1 MKILLLSRYGQLGAS
16 SRLRSYQYLPYLES
30 QGFRIT
36 VAPFFKDEYLE
47 RFYAGRGK
55 SLLYALDGYGRR
67 ISSLVG
73 LRAYDLIWIEA
84 EALPWFPAWVET
96 AMARAG
102 IPYVVDYD
110 DAVFHRYDRHAN
122 PVIRTILGDKI
133 DRVMRHSKAVI
144 AGSEYLA
151 ERATKAGAARVEL
164 IPTSIDL
171 NRYPRNPTETDAVF
185 TIGWIGSPTTAQ
197 YLRNLNDV
205 FSAIA
210 RDHPVRVKVVG
221 AGTAHLQLPD
231 VNIKYRDWS
240 EQTEVDEILSFD
252 VGIMPLSDT
261 PWERG
266 KCGYKLIQY
275 MGCHKPVVASPVGA
289 NLRIVEHGVNGFLA
303 STESEWRA
311 ALLELLH
318 NPGLCIRLGQAG
330 RAVVE
335 REYCTAV
342 NGPKLA
348 GILSEASMR

>member
-1 MKILLLSRYGQLGAS
+1 MKVLLLSRYGRLGAS
-16 SRLRSYQYLPYLES
+16 SRLRSYQYLPYLENR
-30 QGFRIT
+30 GFRIT

-47 RFYAGRGK
+47 RFYAGGGK
-55 SLLYALDGYGRR
+55 SLLYVLDGYGRR
-67 ISSLVG
+67 IVSLSG
-73 LRAYDLIWIEA
+73 LRAFDLIWIEA
-84 EALPWFPAWVET
+84 EALPWLPAWVET
-96 AMARAG
+96 LIGWAG
-102 IPYVVDYD
+102 TPYAVDYD
-110 DAVFHRYDRHAN
+110 DAIFHRYDRHAN
-122 PVIRTILGDKI
+122 PAVRKILGDKI

-151 ERATKAGAARVEL
+151 ERATKAGAKRVEL

-210 RDHPVRVKVVG
+210 QDHPIRLRVVG
-221 AGTAHLQLPD
+221 AQAAHVRLAGFD
-231 VNIKYRDWS
+231 IEYRDWS
-240 EQTEVDEILSFD
+240 EQTEVDEALSFH

-261 PWERG
+261 PWEKG

-289 NLRIVEHGVNGFLA
+289 NLKIVEPGINGFLP
-303 STESEWRA
+303 STESEWKT
-311 ALLELLH
+311 ALLELLR
-318 NPGLCIRLGQAG
+318 NPDLRARLGRAG
-330 RAVVE
+330 RAIVE

-348 GILSEASMR
+348 NVLSAASGR

>member
-1 MKILLLSRYGQLGAS
+1 MKVLLLSRYGRLGAS
-16 SRLRSYQYLPYLES
+16 SRLRMYQYLPYLES

-47 RFYAGRGK
+47 RFYAGHGK
-55 SLLYALDGYGRR
+55 SLLYSFEGYTRR
-67 ISSLVG
+67 IVSLMG
-73 LRAYDLIWIEA
+73 IRAYDLIWIEA
-84 EALPWFPAWVET
+84 EVLPWLPAWIET

-102 IPYVVDYD
+102 IPYIVEYD
-110 DAVFHRYDRHAN
+110 DAIFHRYDNHTN
-122 PVIRTILGDKI
+122 HVIRKVLGHKI

-151 ERATKAGAARVEL
+151 ERATKAGAARVVL

-171 NRYPRNPTETDAVF
+171 NRYPRSPTEPNDIF
-185 TIGWIGSPTTAQ
+185 TIGWIGSPATAH
-197 YLRNLNDV
+197 YLRLLNNV
-205 FSAIA
+205 FPAIA
-210 RDHPVRVKVVG
+210 RDHPLRIKVVG
-221 AGTAHLQLPD
+221 AQAAHFQLPD
-231 VNIKYRDWS
+231 VAIEYSDWS

-252 VGIMPLSDT
+252 IGIMPLSDT

-318 NPGLCIRLGQAG
+318 NPGLRIRLGQAG

-342 NGPKLA
+342 NGHKLA
-348 GILSEASMR
+348 SILSEAGGH

>member
-1 MKILLLSRYGQLGAS
+1 MKVLLLSRYGRLGAS

-36 VAPFFKDEYLE
+36 VDPFFKDAYLE

-55 SLLYALDGYGRR
+55 PLRYLLDGYGRR
-67 ISSLVG
+67 IVSLSG
-73 LRAYDLIWIEA
+73 LRAFDLVWIQA
-84 EALPWFPAWVET
+84 EAFPWLPAWVET
-96 AMARAG
+96 VMEKTG

-110 DAVFHRYDRHAN
+110 DAIFHRYDRHAN
-122 PVIRTILGDKI
+122 PVIRKILGDKI

-151 ERATKAGAARVEL
+151 ERATQAGAARVEL

-171 NRYPRNPTETDAVF
+171 NRYPQHPAEPGAVF
-185 TIGWIGSPTTAQ
+185 TVGWIGSPTTAQ
-197 YLRNLNDV
+197 YLRSLNEV
-205 FSAIA
+205 FAAIA
-210 RDHPVRVKVVG
+210 RDHPIRVKVVG
-221 AGTAHLQLPD
+221 AGTSHVQPAD
-231 VNIKYRDWS
+231 FEIEYRDWS
-240 EQTEVDEILSFD
+240 ERTEVDDILSFD

-275 MGCHKPVVASPVGA
+275 MGCYKPVIASPVGA

-303 STESEWRA
+303 SAESEWKA

-318 NPGLCIRLGQAG
+318 DPGLRARLGQAG
-330 RAVVE
+330 RAAVE
-335 REYCTAV
+335 REYCTDV

-348 GILSEASMR
+348 KILSEASER

>member
-1 MKILLLSRYGQLGAS
+1 MKVLLLSRYEQRGAS
-16 SRLRSYQYLPYLES
+16 SRLRTYQYLPYLES
-30 QGFRIT
+30 RGFRIT
-36 VAPFFKDEYLE
+36 AAPFFKDAYLE

-55 SLLYALDGYGRR
+55 SLRYALDAYGRR
-67 ISSLVG
+67 IASLLG
-73 LRAYDLIWIEA
+73 LRAFDLIWIQA
-84 EALPWFPAWVET
+84 EAFPWLPAWVET
-96 AMARAG
+96 LMGRIG

-110 DAVFHRYDRHAN
+110 DAIFHRYDRHAN
-122 PVIRTILGDKI
+122 PIIRKILGDKI

-151 ERATKAGAARVEL
+151 ERAIKAGAARVEL

-171 NRYPRNPTETDAVF
+171 NRYPRNPTEPAAVF

-197 YLRNLNDV
+197 YLQSLNGV

-210 RDHPVRVKVVG
+210 RDYPVRIKVVG
-221 AGTAHLQLPD
+221 AGTSQLQPADFD
-231 VNIKYRDWS
+231 VEYRDWS
-240 EQTEVDEILSFD
+240 EQTEVDDIQSLD

-303 STESEWRA
+303 STESEWKA

-318 NPGLCIRLGQAG
+318 NPDLRIRLGQAG
-330 RAVVE
+330 QATVK

-342 NGPKLA
+342 NGPKMA
-348 GILSEASMR
+348 RILSEACGQ

>member
-1 MKILLLSRYGQLGAS
+1 MLLSRYGQLGAS

-30 QGFRIT
+30 RGFRFR
-36 VAPFFKDEYLE
+36 VAPFFKDAYLE
-47 RFYAGRGK
+47 RFYAGGGK
-55 SLLYALDGYGRR
+55 SLRHAFGGYGRR
-67 ISSLVG
+67 IASLSG
-73 LRAYDLIWIEA
+73 IRAYDLIWIEA
-84 EALPWFPAWVET
+84 EALPWLPAWAET

-102 IPYVVDYD
+102 TPYVVDYD
-110 DAVFHRYDRHAN
+110 DAIFHRYDYHAN
-122 PVIRTILGDKI
+122 PAIRRILGDKI

-151 ERATKAGAARVEL
+151 ARATAAGAARVEL
-164 IPTSIDL
+164 VPTSIDL
-171 NRYPRNPTETDAVF
+171 SRYPQNPSDPGAVF

-197 YLRNLNDV
+197 YLRSLTEV

-210 RDHPVRVKVVG
+210 RYHPVRIIVIG
-221 AGTAHLQLPD
+221 AGTADLQSSDFD
-231 VNIKYRDWS
+231 VEYRHWS
-240 EQTEVDEILSFD
+240 EQTEVDDILRFD
-252 VGIMPLSDT
+252 IGIMPLSDT

-289 NLRIVEHGVNGFLA
+289 NLKIVEHGTNGFLA
-303 STESEWRA
+303 STESEWRT

-318 NPGLCIRLGQAG
+318 SPDLRARLGRAG
-330 RAVVE
+330 RALVE

-348 GILSEASMR
+348 NILCEASGR

>member
-36 VAPFFKDEYLE
+36 VAPFFKDAYLE

-55 SLLYALDGYGRR
+55 PLRYALDGYGRR
-67 ISSLVG
+67 IASLSG
-73 LRAYDLIWIEA
+73 LRTYDLIWIEA
-84 EALPWFPAWVET
+84 EALPWLPAWVET
-96 AMARAG
+96 VMGWAG

-110 DAVFHRYDRHAN
+110 DAIFHRYDHHAN
-122 PVIRTILGDKI
+122 PAVRKILGDKI

-171 NRYPRNPTETDAVF
+171 NRYPPNPTEPAAVF
-185 TIGWIGSPTTAQ
+185 TIGWIGSPSTAQ
-197 YLRNLNDV
+197 YLQSLNEV
-205 FSAIA
+205 FAAIA
-210 RDHPVRVKVVG
+210 RDYPVRVKVVG
-221 AGTAHLQLPD
+221 AGTPHSQPANFD
-231 VNIKYRDWS
+231 IEYRDWS
-240 EQTEVDEILSFD
+240 EQTEVDDIRSFD

-261 PWERG
+261 PWEKG

-275 MGCHKPVVASPVGA
+275 MGCYKPVVASPVGA

-303 STESEWRA
+303 STESEWKA

-318 NPGLCIRLGQAG
+318 NPELRKRLGQAG
-330 RAVVE
+330 RATVE
-335 REYCTAV
+335 REYGTGV

-348 GILSEASMR
+348 SILSEAFGQ

>member
-1 MKILLLSRYGQLGAS
+1 MKVLLLSRYGQLGAS
-16 SRLRSYQYLPYLES
+16 SRLRSYQYLAYLES

-47 RFYAGRGK
+47 RFYAGHGK
-55 SLLYALDGYGRR
+55 SLRYALAGYGRR
-67 ISSLVG
+67 IASLMG
-73 LRAYDLIWIEA
+73 LRTFDLIWIEA
-84 EALPWFPAWVET
+84 EALPWLPAWVET
-96 AMARAG
+96 VMGRAG

-110 DAVFHRYDRHAN
+110 DAIFHRYDRHAN
-122 PVIRTILGDKI
+122 PVVRKILGDKI

-151 ERATKAGAARVEL
+151 ERATKAGAARVAL

-171 NRYPRNPTETDAVF
+171 NRYPLNPTDTDAVF

-205 FSAIA
+205 FSAVA
-210 RDHPVRVKVVG
+210 RDYPIRLKVVG
-221 AGTAHLQLPD
+221 AQTAHVWLAGFD
-231 VNIKYRDWS
+231 VEYRDWS
-240 EQTEVDEILSFD
+240 EQTEVDEILSFH

-261 PWERG
+261 PWEKG

-275 MGCHKPVVASPVGA
+275 MGCHKPVVASPVGT
-289 NLRIVEHGVNGFLA
+289 NLKIVEPGINGFLP
-303 STESEWRA
+303 STESEWKT
-311 ALLELLH
+311 ALLELLR
-318 NPGLCIRLGQAG
+318 NPDLRARLGRAG
-330 RAVVE
+330 RAIVE

-348 GILSEASMR
+348 NVLSAASGR

>member
-1 MKILLLSRYGQLGAS
+1 MKVLLLSRYGQLGAS
-16 SRLRSYQYLPYLES
+16 SRLRSYQYLAYLES

-47 RFYAGRGK
+47 RFYAGHGK
-55 SLLYALDGYGRR
+55 SLRYAFAGYGRR
-67 ISSLVG
+67 IVSLMG
-73 LRAYDLIWIEA
+73 LRAYGLIWIEA
-84 EALPWFPAWVET
+84 EALPWLPAWIET

-110 DAVFHRYDRHAN
+110 DAIFHRYDRHAS
-122 PVIRTILGDKI
+122 PVIRKILGDKI

-151 ERATKAGAARVEL
+151 ERATKAGAARVAL

-171 NRYPRNPTETDAVF
+171 NRYPQNPTEPNDIF

-197 YLRNLNDV
+197 YLRNLNAV
-205 FSAIA
+205 LSAIA
-210 RDHPVRVKVVG
+210 RNHPVRIKVVG
-221 AGTAHLQLPD
+221 AEAAHLRLPD
-231 VNIKYRDWS
+231 VDIEYRDWS
-240 EQTEVDEILSFD
+240 EQTEVDEIRRFD
-252 VGIMPLSDT
+252 IGIMPLSDT

-275 MGCHKPVVASPVGA
+275 MGCHKSVVASPVGA

-303 STESEWRA
+303 STESEWKA

-318 NPGLCIRLGQAG
+318 NPDLRIRLGQAG
-330 RAVVE
+330 RATVK

-342 NGPKLA
+342 NGPKMA
-348 GILSEASMR
+348 RILSEACGQ